1 MTQVA
6 RPNPPNFG
14 PGFVSKFS
22 ENVYASSTFCFEGL
36 SGLEM
41 LRCLFFYA
49 VKIANKEPFSSFRQC
64 SEGSV
69 RGVAPGDSATTSNAA
84 EVSGREDWGSQEV

>member
-1 MTQVA
+1 MLYFTYNNVKYLMSTLLSFQDGKLTQVA

-22 ENVYASSTFCFEGL
+22 KIIYAFSFWFEGL
-36 SGLEM
+36 SYLDVLQGLFLM
-41 LRCLFFYA
+41 LSRLLTKY
-49 VKIANKEPFSSFRQC
+49 PFSSFRQC

-69 RGVAPGDSATTSNAA
+69 
-84 EVSGREDWGSQEV
+84 